1 MTLMEK
7 RLFGVHSDVF
17 PLGSFPSG
25 SPFSVL
31 VLTPGCG
38 LLYKCGFL
46 KGGKPYAHVAK
57 GIDSRGSWQCR
68 R

>member
-25 SPFSVL
+25 HHFPVTIFRSCLDTRVRPL
-31 VLTPGCG
+31 VQVG
-38 LLYKCGFL
+38 L
-46 KGGKPYAHVAK
+46 P
-57 GIDSRGSWQCR
+57 
-68 R
+68 